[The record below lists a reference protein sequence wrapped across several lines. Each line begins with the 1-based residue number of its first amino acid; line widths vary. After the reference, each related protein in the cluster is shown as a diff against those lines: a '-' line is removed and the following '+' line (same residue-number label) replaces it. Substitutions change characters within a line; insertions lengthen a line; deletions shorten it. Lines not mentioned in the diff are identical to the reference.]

1 LLEDDGSSGR
11 AGDHQLVLPS
21 SPVAL
26 VHRGELLPLAG
37 CVQQRFD
44 LAPVE
49 GRPRDGVGGGGWL
62 ELGKQEEDREE
73 LEGTKRRQHLAEI

>member
-1 LLEDDGSSGR
+1 
-11 AGDHQLVLPS
+11 
-21 SPVAL
+21 
-26 VHRGELLPLAG
+26 
-37 CVQQRFD
+37 VQQRFD

-73 LEGTKRRQHLAEI
+73 LEGTKRRQHLAKI